1 MIWYIPNK
9 KTSLINKNKASYYC
23 MKSKKVYIQAVT
35 LRNLMSNET
44 KQVLHQL
51 DTKNLTEE
59 ELQKETKISED
70 NLHLQLTNLVNGKL
84 IKKKQK
90 QNTSQYSLTYKGEC
104 ILHPENSRILLLYG
118 LSMFSLTLSLAHVVH
133 WIQLSLQTSQKTIDV
148 SANQVFFDGG
158 SSGLATNTIEQVT
171 NPIISPIV
179 LVGFVIF
186 ISLISMTIWRY
197 KKNKALAL

>member
-1 MIWYIPNK
+1 
-9 KTSLINKNKASYYC
+9 

-35 LRNLMSNET
+35 LRNLISNET

-84 IKKKQK
+84 IKKKQ
-90 QNTSQYSLTYKGEC
+90 NTPQYSLTYKGEC

-118 LSMFSLTLSLAHVVH
+118 LSMFSLTLSLAHVIH

-148 SANQVFFDGG
+148 SANRVFFDGG
-158 SSGLATNTIEQVT
+158 SSGLVTNTIEQVT